1 MYSRSDGLLGRLS
14 GFGVSEGDDALPVF
28 SVCCRAEFLLDD
40 VLGGVGRLRSVCF
53 IACVNPVSAP
63 GHCMFV
69 CTGMSLAGFPGVPKV
84 SRKCPKRV

>member
-40 VLGGVGRLRSVCF
+40 VLGCVGRLRSVCF

-63 GHCMFV
+63 
-69 CTGMSLAGFPGVPKV
+69 AGFTGVPKV
-84 SRKCPKRV
+84 SRKSLEFSGQGLGFIGL